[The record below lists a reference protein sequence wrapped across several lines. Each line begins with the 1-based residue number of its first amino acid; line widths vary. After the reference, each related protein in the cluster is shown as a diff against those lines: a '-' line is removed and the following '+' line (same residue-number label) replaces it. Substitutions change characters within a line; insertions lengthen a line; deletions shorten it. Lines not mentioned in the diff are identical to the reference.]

1 MADMT
6 AAGDSIETIMMI
18 GLGAAFVLIC
28 LAGFVAYRAERAR
41 AKAVAATVRLEERVK
56 AAEATAA
63 DLSVARHDADR
74 LGREVAALASDAAN
88 AKARIAALIADVA
101 KASSDLGSERG
112 EKAGLERTL
121 ERERAEARGLE
132 REIANLKE
140 AKEQMRQSFNETANA
155 LLQQHSETFK
165 AQNSE
170 QIGHLLGPLKN
181 DIDAFKKTLG
191 EAHVQSAAQHGSLK
205 QQIEGLSQQS
215 AAVSKEAENL
225 TRALKGNV
233 QMQGAWGEKIIDT
246 ILQKLG
252 LTEGIEYSS
261 QKSISDDEGRVVRT
275 DYIIKMPNGERLII
289 DSKVSLLDFISYVN
303 SDDEKAKRQSLAAHA
318 RSIRTHIKELAA
330 KSYEKRVATRL
341 DFVIMFVPV
350 EDALAAAL
358 RFDDSLF
365 TYATESRIA
374 FATPI
379 NLSATLLTVASMWQ
393 VEKQNQNAENFA
405 KRAGALYDKF
415 VGFSDDLKEIGLH
428 VGRAQNAYGEAL
440 KKLSEGA
447 GNVVRQIEILKEMG
461 AKTTKTMPA
470 FLSDA
475 ARADVDET
483 NEPKSISP
491 PDEIK
496 EPAPG
501 AVQ

>member
-233 QMQGAWGEKIIDT
+233 QMQGAWGEMVLET
-246 ILQKLG
+246 VLQRLG
-252 LTEGIEYSS
+252 MREGEEYTRQESH
-261 QKSISDDEGRVVRT
+261 SDESGRVRT
-275 DYIIKMPNGERLII
+275 DYIFNLPQGDKLII
-289 DSKVSLLDFISYVN
+289 DSKVSLVDFEAYAN
-303 SDDEKAKRQSLAAHA
+303 APDEIVRKERLAAHVKSM
-318 RSIRTHIKELAA
+318 RNHVRGLAA
-330 KSYEKRVATRL
+330 KNYADKVGTRI
-341 DFVIMFVPV
+341 DFVVMFLPIEAALGAALSHDGMLAV
-350 EDALAAAL
+350 DALELKVAIATPTTLNTTLQIVAAAW
-358 RFDDSLF
+358 RVERQNRHAED
-365 TYATESRIA
+365 IA
-374 FATPI
+374 R
-379 NLSATLLTVASMWQ
+379 
-393 VEKQNQNAENFA
+393 
-405 KRAGALYDKF
+405 RAGLLYDKF
-415 VGFSDDLKEIGLH
+415 CGFVGDLDKIGDRLRQTQTSYDDARRKLTAGSGNLVKQAETL
-428 VGRAQNAYGEAL
+428 RA
-440 KKLSEGA
+440 
-447 GNVVRQIEILKEMG
+447 MG
-461 AKTTKTMPA
+461 AKTSKALAAPLLEEA
-470 FLSDA
+470 GAGDFADGADGADDDA
-475 ARADVDET
+475 AAGESAPRA
-483 NEPKSISP
+483 I
-491 PDEIK
+491 
-496 EPAPG
+496 
-501 AVQ
+501 Q